1 MHYWYT
7 IYGLERAQS
16 GLSYTAKLMSD
27 VPAERIVIRNKIP
40 EVPTLEIPEVP
51 TLDQLAGS
59 LVFLGDE
66 RALESFYFVSEK
78 EAGSLRLPSVRRV
91 VAVSWR
97 EQQDFVARYRAYSQ
111 QAKKVLV

>member
-16 GLSYTAKLMSD
+16 GLSYAATLMSD
-27 VPAERIVIRNKIP
+27 VPTQPLVVRNPVIIP
-40 EVPTLEIPEVP
+40 EGR
-51 TLDQLAGS
+51 TLDQLAES
-59 LVFLGDE
+59 LVLLGDE

-78 EAGSLRLPSVRRV
+78 EAGSLILPSVRRV

-97 EQQDFVARYRAYSQ
+97 EQQEFVARYRAYSQ